1 MSKKKARRY
10 QIWVEEGG
18 SPISPEI
25 RKLLPTAILDFVLV
39 EDLTGPACLHV
50 ERGEY
55 VKQLAERLRE
65 PLLKLT
71 GDAGIT
77 VTEEQMAEVCRL
89 AASEAFVI
97 RGLNEARIVGEIP
110 IEQIRELPF
119 YNLYKEY
126 FEQTPEIMER
136 ALELAFA
143 AVQSTLQQRTNN

>member
-1 MSKKKARRY
+1 MSKRKARRY
-10 QIWVEEGG
+10 RIWLDEGG
-18 SPISPEI
+18 SPILPEI
-25 RKLLPTAILDFVLV
+25 RKLLPKPILELVLL
-39 EDLTGPACLHV
+39 EDLTGPPFLHA

-55 VKQLAERLRE
+55 NKHLAERLRE

-71 GDAGIT
+71 RDAGIT
-77 VTEEQMAEVCRL
+77 VSDEQMAEVCRL

-119 YNLYKEY
+119 YALYKDY

-136 ALELAFA
+136 ALNLALA
-143 AVQSTLQQRTNN
+143 AFQSTLRQALNN